1 MDFRLKIFCSAA
13 EHKSFTKA
21 AQLNFIT
28 QPAVTKNI
36 KELEGELG
44 VSLFERKNA
53 RVELTQ
59 AGKVYYEYAQQL
71 LKVYEE
77 AQYKVNELKGNFN
90 GRLNIGASTTIG
102 QYILP
107 KILAEFKQR
116 HPQIIIQML
125 NANTEEIEK
134 ELQESKIDLGFIE
147 GHSGK
152 SSLKYEPVMDDEIV
166 AVVHRNH
173 PLFAQEEIS
182 INELREQDFVLR
194 ENGSGSLDVI
204 ADIFNKN
211 QIRLKDLKV
220 QAQLGSTESIK
231 TFLEYSDCI
240 GFLSIHSLKNEL
252 LSGKFK
258 VLEIENFS
266 IKRQFNAVYM
276 HGNFDG
282 IPKLF
287 LDFFYKYNEK
297 L

>member
-77 AQYKVNELKGNFN
+77 AQFKVNELKGSFN

-107 KILAEFKQR
+107 RVLAEFKQK

-182 INELREQDFVLR
+182 INELKEQDFVLR

-231 TFLEYSDCI
+231 TFLEYSNCI

-287 LDFFYKYNEK
+287 LDFFHLYNKK

>member
-1 MDFRLKIFCSAA
+1 VDFRLKIFCSAA
-13 EHKSFTKA
+13 QHNSFTKA

-36 KELEGELG
+36 KELESELG

-53 RVELTQ
+53 RVGLTE

-77 AQYKVNELKGNFN
+77 AQFKVDELRGSFN

-107 KILAEFKQR
+107 KVLAVFIQE
-116 HPQIIIQML
+116 HPYITIQML
-125 NANTEEIEK
+125 NANTEEVEK
-134 ELQESKIDLGFIE
+134 ELQENTIDLGFIE

-166 AVVHRNH
+166 AVVHQNH
-173 PLFAQEEIS
+173 PLFAQEEINIS
-182 INELREQDFVLR
+182 ELKEQNFVLR
-194 ENGSGSLDVI
+194 ENGSGSLDII

-211 QIRLKDLKV
+211 HIRLKDLKV
-220 QAQLGSTESIK
+220 DAQLGSTESIK
-231 TFLEYSDCI
+231 TFLEYSNCI
-240 GFLSIHSLKNEL
+240 GFLSIHALRNEL

-258 VLEIENFS
+258 VLDIENFS
-266 IKRQFNAVYM
+266 IKRQFNAVYS

-287 LDFFYKYNEK
+287 LDFFHNYKQK

>member
-107 KILAEFKQR
+107 KVLAEFKQK

-297 L
+297 

>member
-1 MDFRLKIFCSAA
+1 M
-13 EHKSFTKA
+13 
-21 AQLNFIT
+21 
-28 QPAVTKNI
+28 
-36 KELEGELG
+36 
-44 VSLFERKNA
+44 
-53 RVELTQ
+53 
-59 AGKVYYEYAQQL
+59 

-77 AQYKVNELKGNFN
+77 AQFKVNELKGSFN

-107 KILAEFKQR
+107 KVLAEFKQK

-182 INELREQDFVLR
+182 INELKEQDFVLR

-240 GFLSIHSLKNEL
+240 GFLSIHSLRNEL
-252 LSGKFK
+252 LSGTFK
-258 VLEIENFS
+258 VLEIENFN
-266 IKRQFNAVYM
+266 IKRQFNAVYK

-287 LDFFYKYNEK
+287 LDFFFINNRK

>member
-107 KILAEFKQR
+107 KVLAEFKQK

-287 LDFFYKYNEK
+287 LDFFHKYNKK

>member
-71 LKVYEE
+71 LKVYDE

-107 KILAEFKQR
+107 KVLAEFKQK
-116 HPQIIIQML
+116 HPQIMIQML

-134 ELQESKIDLGFIE
+134 ELQENKIDLGFIE

-182 INELREQDFVLR
+182 INELREQNFVLR

-287 LDFFYKYNEK
+287 LDFFHEYN
-297 L
+297 

>member
-1 MDFRLKIFCSAA
+1 MDFRLKVFCSAA
-13 EHKSFTKA
+13 QHNSFTKA

-36 KELEGELG
+36 KELESELG

-71 LKVYEE
+71 LKMYDE
-77 AQYKVNELKGNFN
+77 AQFKVDKLRGSFN
-90 GRLNIGASTTIG
+90 GKLNIGASTTIG

-107 KILAEFKQR
+107 KLLADFHKEY
-116 HPQIIIQML
+116 PDIAIQML

-134 ELQESKIDLGFIE
+134 ELQDNKIDLGFIE

-152 SSLKYEPVMDDEIV
+152 SSLRYEAIMDDEIV
-166 AVVHRNH
+166 AVVHKNH
-173 PLFAQEEIS
+173 PLYKKEEIS
-182 INELREQDFVLR
+182 IKELKEQDFVLR
-194 ENGSGSLDVI
+194 ENGSGSLDIIV
-204 ADIFNKN
+204 DFFSKN
-211 QIRLKDLKV
+211 NIRVKDLNIH
-220 QAQLGSTESIK
+220 AQLGSTESIK
-231 TFLEYSDCI
+231 TFLEYSNCMS
-240 GFLSIHSLKNEL
+240 FLSVHAVRNEL
-252 LSGKFK
+252 LAGILK
-258 VLEIENFS
+258 VIDVEDFS
-266 IKRQFNAVYM
+266 IKRKFNAVYM

-287 LDFFYKYNEK
+287 LDYFHIHKNK